1 MLEAV
6 SLSLVTVSTKNSLQ
20 VEAKEN
26 IYSPYIFRMKSVSSK
41 TTAFTTNN
49 TDRLNNEFYFD
60 VKNVKR
66 SQNIITQ

>member
-26 IYSPYIFRMKSVSSK
+26 IYIPYIFRMNSVCSK